1 MELRKSHQ
9 ILAREVR
16 SPGSS
21 LLPGVTVNLPGL
33 LPELLVLSNTLRVA
47 SRKTWGREKPD
58 LGGCVSTT
66 PSRWVRSFLPCPPC
80 SLNTSW
86 YCRLSR
92 AALSAAS
99 LEGDPGPESHTP
111 RNDSRFF
118 TLLVVGVP
126 GGGSWLEELEE
137 QEEQDELEDEVKEA
151 RCVWSQQQ
159 LCRRWLTNS
168 TSPTCDESTL
178 ITNVHLRYISSH
190 VSIHG
195 LIPQ

>member
-1 MELRKSHQ
+1 MPRPLSPVFGSLLLLYQSTLKP
-9 ILAREVR
+9 ARLGHFSPALPHLLLSREAR

-21 LLPGVTVNLPGL
+21 LLPGVTVTLPGL

-66 PSRWVRSFLPCPPC
+66 PNRWVRSFLPCPPC

-118 TLLVVGVP
+118 TLLVVGGP
-126 GGGSWLEELEE
+126 GGGS
-137 QEEQDELEDEVKEA
+137 
-151 RCVWSQQQ
+151 
-159 LCRRWLTNS
+159 
-168 TSPTCDESTL
+168 
-178 ITNVHLRYISSH
+178 
-190 VSIHG
+190 
-195 LIPQ
+195 